1 MPELTII
8 GSANAIPGQ
17 KRDTT
22 YLSLRTNEK
31 FILIDCGTNAIVR
44 LQKIGATPET
54 VTDIVITHFHP
65 DHVAGLPLLLM
76 DLWLLGR
83 KSSLKIHGLAQTNQ
97 KIQSMMELFDWKN
110 WPEYFEVNFQ
120 VIPGEFSTVLTDSD
134 VTITSNPVQHLI
146 PTIGVNITDNL
157 LKYSIAYTCDTEPCK
172 GVEKLAMGAN
182 ILIHEAAGDAKG
194 HSTAIQAGEAAARAE
209 VDQLVLIHYPDVLD
223 GKKLIAEA
231 NEKYAG
237 KVVLAK
243 DGLTFSW

>member
-83 KSSLKIHGLAQTNQ
+83 KSSLKIHGLAQT
-97 KIQSMMELFDWKN
+97 
-110 WPEYFEVNFQ
+110 V
-120 VIPGEFSTVLTDSD
+120 
-134 VTITSNPVQHLI
+134 
-146 PTIGVNITDNL
+146 
-157 LKYSIAYTCDTEPCK
+157 
-172 GVEKLAMGAN
+172 
-182 ILIHEAAGDAKG
+182 
-194 HSTAIQAGEAAARAE
+194 
-209 VDQLVLIHYPDVLD
+209 
-223 GKKLIAEA
+223 KKF
-231 NEKYAG
+231 
-237 KVVLAK
+237 KV
-243 DGLTFSW
+243 